1 MLEVCGLTKYYG
13 VLPGV
18 RDVSFQVPAGDV
30 LGYLGPNGS
39 GKSTTV
45 KMLAGL
51 LTPSRGEV
59 LFEGVNIQEHL
70 LDYKR
75 CVGYVPE
82 ETHLYSYLSGP
93 EYLAFIGG
101 LRGIPRRILDE
112 KIDAFLELFGLQG
125 DRFAPLSSFSK
136 GMRQKILI
144 SAALLHNP
152 RVVILD
158 EPCSGLDVTSTLVLK
173 SLVHQLAADGRIV
186 LYSSHVLEMV
196 EQVCSRVV
204 ILHEARVVAHDSVAH
219 LRGLMDLPNLEQVFK
234 RLVVRR
240 DVDGV
245 ASDLVGAMKL

>member
-1 MLEVCGLTKYYG
+1 
-13 VLPGV
+13 
-18 RDVSFQVPAGDV
+18 
-30 LGYLGPNGS
+30 
-39 GKSTTV
+39 
-45 KMLAGL
+45 
-51 LTPSRGEV
+51 
-59 LFEGVNIQEHL
+59 
-70 LDYKR
+70 
-75 CVGYVPE
+75 
-82 ETHLYSYLSGP
+82 
-93 EYLAFIGG
+93 
-101 LRGIPRRILDE
+101 
-112 KIDAFLELFGLQG
+112 
-125 DRFAPLSSFSK
+125 
-136 GMRQKILI
+136 MRQKILI

-173 SLVHQLAADGRIV
+173 SLVHQLAADGKIV